1 MLPCISTTGL
11 WLNKLDPAGQI
22 YILCGG
28 AVQSIESM
36 KTSGENNK
44 KGSFYGIGVGPGD
57 PDLLTIK
64 AHRTLQN
71 VAVICFTQLDD
82 GKQSFALG
90 VVRDM
95 LEAASP
101 VFLAITIPSDDNS
114 PVNPKTWTDAAK
126 EIARHLGVGS
136 DVAFITEGDPMLYSE
151 FFQVLESVKAEV
163 PGLEAEVI
171 PGVSSVM
178 AAAASSG
185 MPLVTHGQRLTILPK
200 VYGIDDLRE
209 TITNSDTT
217 VLMEVNRDLLQALAN
232 LEKLG
237 LTGKATYVRQAS
249 TARES
254 VVEDIS
260 KISDEDLDY
269 FSLLIIRR

>member
-1 MLPCISTTGL
+1 MTTTGG
-11 WLNKLDPAGQI
+11 NSA
-22 YILCGG
+22 
-28 AVQSIESM
+28 
-36 KTSGENNK
+36 T
-44 KGSFYGIGVGPGD
+44 GSFYGIGVGPGD
-57 PDLLTIK
+57 PELLTIK
-64 AHRTLQN
+64 AQRTLQS

-82 GKQSFALG
+82 GAESYALG
-90 VVRDM
+90 VVRGI
-95 LEAASP
+95 LEASNP
-101 VFLAITIPSDDNS
+101 EFLSITIPSDDDTPVS
-114 PVNPKTWTDAAK
+114 PQTWADAAK
-126 EIARHLGVGS
+126 EIADHLGQGR

-151 FFQVLESVKAEV
+151 FFQVLESVKAVV
-163 PGLEAEVI
+163 PDLDAEVI

-209 TITNSDTT
+209 AITNSDTT
-217 VLMEVNRDLLQALAN
+217 VLMEVDRDLLQALAN

-249 TARES
+249 TAREN

-260 KISDEDLDY
+260 KLEAEDLDY

>member
-1 MLPCISTTGL
+1 MTISG
-11 WLNKLDPAGQI
+11 D
-22 YILCGG
+22 
-28 AVQSIESM
+28 
-36 KTSGENNK
+36 NNGT
-44 KGSFYGIGVGPGD
+44 GSFYGVGVGPGD
-57 PDLLTIK
+57 PELLTIK
-64 AHRTLQN
+64 AQKTLQK
-71 VAVICFTQLDD
+71 VAVISFTQLDD
-82 GKQSFALG
+82 GKESYALS
-90 VVRDM
+90 VVRGV
-95 LEAASP
+95 LETAKP
-101 VFLAITIPSDDNS
+101 EFLAITIPSDDETPVS
-114 PVNPKTWTDAAK
+114 PQTWTDAAA
-126 EIARHLGVGS
+126 EIAGHLSQGK

-151 FFQVLESVKAEV
+151 FFQVLGSVKSVV
-163 PGLEAEVI
+163 PDLEFEVI

-209 TITNSDTT
+209 AITNSDTT
-217 VLMEVNRDLLQALAN
+217 VLMEVDRDLLQALAN

-249 TARES
+249 TSREN

-260 KISDEDLDY
+260 KLEAEDLDY

>member
-1 MLPCISTTGL
+1 MT
-11 WLNKLDPAGQI
+11 
-22 YILCGG
+22 
-28 AVQSIESM
+28 
-36 KTSGENNK
+36 TSGGKNG
-44 KGSFYGIGVGPGD
+44 KGAFYGIGVGPGD
-57 PDLLTIK
+57 PELLTIK
-64 AHRTLQN
+64 AQRTLQS

-82 GKQSFALG
+82 GQESYALSVVKG
-90 VVRDM
+90 V
-95 LEAASP
+95 LEAANP
-101 VFLAITIPSDDNS
+101 VFLAITIPSDDDT
-114 PVNPKTWTDAAK
+114 PVSQQTWDDAAK
-126 EIARHLGVGS
+126 EIAVHLGNGG

-151 FFQVLESVKAEV
+151 FFQVLASVKAVV
-163 PGLEAEVI
+163 PNLDVSVV

-185 MPLVTHGQRLTILPK
+185 MPLVTHGQRLTILPR

-209 TITNSDTT
+209 AITNSDTT

-232 LEKLG
+232 MEKLG

-260 KISDEDLDY
+260 KLEAEDLDY

>member
-1 MLPCISTTGL
+1 MTIS
-11 WLNKLDPAGQI
+11 N
-22 YILCGG
+22 
-28 AVQSIESM
+28 
-36 KTSGENNK
+36 
-44 KGSFYGIGVGPGD
+44 GSNVNGIFYGIGVGPGD

-64 AHRTLQN
+64 AKRTLQN
-71 VAVICFTQLDD
+71 VSVICFTQLDD
-82 GKQSFALG
+82 GKPSFALS
-90 VVRDM
+90 VVHEVID
-95 LEAASP
+95 AATHT
-101 VFLAITIPSDDNS
+101 FLTITNPSDDNV
-114 PVNPKTWTDAAK
+114 PVNPDTWSDAATA
-126 EIARHLGVGS
+126 IASHIGVGV

-151 FFQVLESVKAEV
+151 FFQVLASVKAEV
-163 PGLEAEVI
+163 PGLVAEVI

-209 TITNSDTT
+209 AITNSDTT
-217 VLMEVNRDLLQALAN
+217 VLMDVNRDLMIALAN

-249 TARES
+249 TARET

-260 KISDEDLDY
+260 MISDDDLDY